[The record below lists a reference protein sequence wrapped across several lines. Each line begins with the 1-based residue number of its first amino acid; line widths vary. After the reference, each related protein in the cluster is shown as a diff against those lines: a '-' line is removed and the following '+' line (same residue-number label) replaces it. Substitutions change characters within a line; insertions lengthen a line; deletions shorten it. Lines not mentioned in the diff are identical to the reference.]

1 MHDDSWIR
9 VEVSYALPDQQWLL
23 TVNVP
28 DNCRLGE
35 AIARSGLPGKVPG
48 GLPEDCRYGI
58 WSKLSKADAPL
69 QDGDRIEIY
78 RPLIADPKEARR
90 LRAKQKTEA
99 PKPKAG

>member
-23 TVNVP
+23 TINVP
-28 DNCRLGE
+28 ENCRLAE
-35 AIARSGLPGKVPG
+35 AIERSGLHDKVPG
-48 GLPEDCRYGI
+48 GLPADGRYGI
-58 WSKLSKADAPL
+58 WSKLATADAQL

-90 LRAKQKTEA
+90 IRAKQKAEDSNA
-99 PKPKAG
+99 SS